1 MRIEILNPNY
11 LHQFW
16 PTVEPMLARAM
27 AHAKGEITLEQL
39 KVYLSNGTYQLILF
53 IDDSE
58 QIIGAVAYEWISYP
72 NDRCFYILAIGGK
85 TNKECVSQMFDFAK
99 AQGATTVRGAA
110 HESVSRLWRMKYG
123 FETIYYMV
131 EKRL

>member
-1 MRIEILNPNY
+1 MRIELLNPNY
-11 LHQFW
+11 LHQLW
-16 PTVEPMLARAM
+16 PVVEPMLAKAM

-39 KVYLSNGTYQLILF
+39 KVYLSNGAYQLILF
-53 IDDSE
+53 IDGE
-58 QIIGAVAYEWISYP
+58 LIIGAVAYEWTIYP

-85 TNKECVSQMFDFAK
+85 TNDECVNQMFSYAK
-99 AQGATTVRGAA
+99 SQGATTVRGSA
-110 HESVSRLWRMKYG
+110 HKSVARLWRMKYG

>member
-27 AHAKGEITLEQL
+27 EHAKGEITLEQL
-39 KVYLSNGTYQLILF
+39 KVYLSDGTYQLILF
-53 IDDSE
+53 IDGE
-58 QIIGAVAYEWISYP
+58 LVFGAVAYEWTNYP

-85 TNKECVSQMFDFAK
+85 TSSECVSQMFGYAK
-99 AQGATTVRGAA
+99 SQGATTVRGSA
-110 HESVSRLWRMKYG
+110 HKSVARLWRMKYG